1 VAREE
6 TPTVGARLRAA
17 RRGAGLTQKQLAQA
31 LGVDSI
37 TVSRWERGVT
47 SPSLPRLG
55 RIAELTATS
64 IGDLVRNADAATAD
78 AAELAAIREELAETR
93 ELVAR
98 VAHALER
105 LAPPQSSADALRGSR
120 KEAR

>member
-1 VAREE
+1 
-6 TPTVGARLRAA
+6 VGARLRAA

-55 RIAELTATS
+55 RIAEVTATS

-78 AAELAAIREELAETR
+78 DAELAAIREELAETR
-93 ELVAR
+93 VLVER

-105 LAPPQSSADALRGSR
+105 LAQPRSSACSLPALR
-120 KEAR
+120 E